1 MNGFLGPQGAMTFTL
16 SPDWDVLIL
25 EDTDERIAWF
35 KARLPRATYAK
46 TATAAITALNANSY
60 RVVFLDHDLDWM
72 HAADNSI
79 VKGTGKEVAAHLKK
93 IGFTGIVVIHSKNE
107 DGVRVMTRILPSAKV
122 ARFGEFDVTVG

>member
-1 MNGFLGPQGAMTFTL
+1 MGSLAPQGAMTFTL
-16 SPDWDVLIL
+16 SPDWDILVL

-35 KARLPRATYAK
+35 KERLPRATFAK
-46 TATAAITALNANSY
+46 TAVAAITALNANSY

-107 DGVRVMTRILPSAKV
+107 DGVKVMTRILPSAKV
-122 ARFGEFDVTVG
+122 ARFGEFDLTVG